1 LDSAQA
7 GAWLRMKSRNTAPRV
22 TVVGLRFGQEAHIT
36 RRCGRDVNLRFVPAD
51 QAQPRLPACDAV
63 FLLTKFIKHY
73 WTEAAY
79 RTFPRD
85 QVHLHHG
92 GISDLVKKIKVLAG
106 PRSATTRTT
115 P

>member
-1 LDSAQA
+1 
-7 GAWLRMKSRNTAPRV
+7 MKSIGIAPRV
-22 TVVGLRFGQEAHIT
+22 TVVGLRFGQEAHVT
-36 RRCGRDVNLRFVPAD
+36 RRCGREVNLRFVRAD

-92 GISDLVKKIKVLAG
+92 GLSDLVKKIKMLAG
-106 PRSATTRTT
+106 QGPATTRTT